1 MLKEEMM
8 KILIVG
14 AGGRE
19 HAIAWK
25 LSQNEKVEK
34 IFIAPGN
41 ACVEL
46 LPNAESV
53 NLGSIDEYISFA
65 KKNNVELTVV
75 GSEELLVQ
83 GIVDEFHKNG
93 LKIFGPDKKA
103 AILEGS
109 KAYSKDFMKKYGIKT
124 ATYEIFDNSEK
135 AKGFLNNWKD
145 FPVVVKASGLAAGKG
160 VIIAQNLDEAI
171 KAVEDI
177 MVDEKFGNAG
187 SQVVIEEY
195 LDGVEASIL
204 SFTDSKVIVPLLSA
218 KDHKKIGEDE
228 TGLNTGGMGV
238 ISPNPFV
245 TNEIFKKFESDIMKP
260 TLKGMQAEGMDF
272 AGVIFFGLMITK
284 KGIYLLEYNMRMGDP
299 ETQAV
304 LPLLEND
311 LLELIE
317 KSFDKKLS
325 EIEVN
330 WKPLHSCCVV
340 AAAGGY
346 PESYKKGDE
355 ITGVLDFTET
365 DDKKIFICGA
375 KIENGKLLTNGGRVL
390 NAVALGNTLEEAQKK
405 AYELLKTINFE
416 GMYFRKDI
424 GGRF

>member
-1 MLKEEMM
+1 M

-25 LSQNEKVEK
+25 LSQNKKVEK
-34 IFIAPGN
+34 IFVAPGN
-41 ACVEL
+41 ACIEM

-160 VIIAQNLDEAI
+160 VIIAQNLAEAI

-204 SFTDSKVIVPLLSA
+204 SFTDSKVIVPLLLA

-245 TNEIFKKFESDIMKP
+245 TNEIFEKFESDIMKP

-355 ITGVLDFTET
+355 ITGILDFTET

>member
-1 MLKEEMM
+1 M

-65 KKNNVELTVV
+65 KKNDVELTVV

-160 VIIAQNLDEAI
+160 VIIAQNLAEAI

-245 TNEIFKKFESDIMKP
+245 TNEIFEKFESDIMKP

-284 KGIYLLEYNMRMGDP
+284 KGVYLLEYNMRMGDP

-375 KIENGKLLTNGGRVL
+375 KIESGKLLTNGGRVL

>member
-1 MLKEEMM
+1 M

-34 IFIAPGN
+34 VFIAPGN
-41 ACVEL
+41 ACVEML
-46 LPNAESV
+46 SNAESV

-65 KKNNVELTVV
+65 KDNDVELTVV

-93 LKIFGPDKKA
+93 LKIFGTDKKA

-124 ATYEIFDNSEK
+124 AVYEIFDNSEK
-135 AKGFLNNWKD
+135 AKEFLNNWKD
-145 FPVVVKASGLAAGKG
+145 FPVVIKASGLAAGKG

-187 SQVVIEEY
+187 SQVVIEEF

-204 SFTDSKVIVPLLSA
+204 SFTDSKIIVPLLSA

-245 TNEIFKKFESDIMKP
+245 TDEIFEKFKSDIMEP

-284 KGIYLLEYNMRMGDP
+284 KGVYLLEYNMRMGDP

>member
-1 MLKEEMM
+1 MM

-25 LSQNEKVEK
+25 LSQNKKVEK
-34 IFIAPGN
+34 IFVAPGN
-41 ACVEL
+41 ACIEM

-109 KAYSKDFMKKYGIKT
+109 KAYSKDFMKKYGINT

-284 KGIYLLEYNMRMGDP
+284 KGVYLLEYNMRMGDP

-405 AYELLKTINFE
+405 AYDLLKTINFE

>member
-1 MLKEEMM
+1 M

-25 LSQNEKVEK
+25 LSQNKKVEK
-34 IFIAPGN
+34 IFVAPGN
-41 ACVEL
+41 ACIEM

-160 VIIAQNLDEAI
+160 VIIAQNLAEAI

-204 SFTDSKVIVPLLSA
+204 SFTDSKVIVPLLLA

-245 TNEIFKKFESDIMKP
+245 TNEIFEKFESDIMKP

-355 ITGVLDFTET
+355 ITGILDFTET

-405 AYELLKTINFE
+405 AYDLLKTINFE